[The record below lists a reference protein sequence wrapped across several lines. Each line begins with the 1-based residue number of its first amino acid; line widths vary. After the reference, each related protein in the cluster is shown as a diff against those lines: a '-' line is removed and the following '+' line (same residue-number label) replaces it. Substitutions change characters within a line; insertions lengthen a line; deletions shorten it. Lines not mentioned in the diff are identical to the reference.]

1 MILNPVVKKGG
12 IDTSQDTVT
21 PEVLLSPYTAHNA
34 EGNSITGTMV
44 NRGAVTGTI
53 STKAGQYTIPAG
65 YHNGSGKVGISS
77 TEKNKIIASNI
88 KSGVKI
94 LGVTGTAEGS
104 WTSTGTVTVK
114 VSSTIAGPTA
124 WCYYLS
130 SSDSTSIKNTNI
142 SATNTN
148 KNPSQTLS
156 LRIPSLLMICYASGF
171 NYSTSGSSYV
181 QHVRS
186 FSDKVRIFLVKSS
199 GGTITCT
206 MTD

>member
-1 MILNPVVKKGG
+1 MIINSMIGDSGG

-53 STKAGQYTIPAG
+53 STKAGQYTIPEG

-77 TEKNKIIASNI
+77 TEKNKIIAPNI

-114 VSSTIAGPTA
+114 VSSTSAGATA

-130 SSDSTSIKNTNI
+130 SSDNTDITHTNV
-142 SATNTN
+142 SANN
-148 KNPSQTLS
+148 SNTLS
-156 LRIPSLLMICYASGF
+156 LRIPSLLMVYYGAGF
-171 NYSTSGSSYV
+171 RYSISGSSHV
-181 QHVRS
+181 QHVMS
-186 FSDKVRIFLVKSS
+186 LGNEVRVFLVKSS
-199 GGTITCT
+199 GGTITFT
-206 MTD
+206 M